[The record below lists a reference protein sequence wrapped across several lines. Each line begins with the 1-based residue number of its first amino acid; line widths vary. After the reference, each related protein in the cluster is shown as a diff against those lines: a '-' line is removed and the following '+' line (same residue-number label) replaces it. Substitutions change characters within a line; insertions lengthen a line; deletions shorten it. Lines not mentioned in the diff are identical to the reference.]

1 MRKLLKNLQPD
12 SGLVAPATSAQAPQE
27 PSGSEWVGDAT
38 SRDARRTGETGRSSA
53 SGDAI
58 IVALDVPDAEAA
70 REVARALRG
79 RVKWVKVGMTL
90 YYSAGPQIVRELRS
104 MGFKV
109 FVDLKLHDIP
119 HQVEGACRT
128 LTRVGADMITL
139 HASGGSAMLSAGV
152 RAAAA
157 AAERFGTQ
165 PPIVIAV
172 SVLTSL
178 DDAALAEVGCPSPAA
193 EQVDRLVVLAQ
204 NAGCAGVVC
213 SPLETARVRELLG
226 PDAVIVTPGIRPKGQ
241 EAGDQARIATP
252 AEALAAGSTYL
263 VIGRPI
269 TGAADP
275 AAAVD
280 NISREL

>member
-1 MRKLLKNLQPD
+1 MRKFLKNLEPD
-12 SGLVAPATSAQAPQE
+12 SAAVDPVTSIVRPQE
-27 PSGSEWVGDAT
+27 PVGPEWVGDAT
-38 SRDARRTGETGRSSA
+38 SRDARRVDESA
-53 SGDAI
+53 RNSAGGHAL
-58 IVALDVPDAEAA
+58 IVALDLPDAETAH
-70 REVARALRG
+70 EVARAIRG
-79 RVKWVKVGMTL
+79 RVQWVKVGMTL

-119 HQVEGACRT
+119 HQVAGACRT

-165 PPIVIAV
+165 PPIVIAI

-178 DDAALAEVGCPSPAA
+178 DDVALAEVGCPSSAA
-193 EQVDRLVVLAQ
+193 EQVDRLVLLAQ
-204 NAGCAGVVC
+204 NAGCDGVVC
-213 SPLETARVRELLG
+213 SPLETARVRDLLG
-226 PDAVIVTPGIRPKGQ
+226 SDAVIVTPGIRPAGQ
-241 EAGDQARIATP
+241 ELGDQARVATP
-252 AEALAAGSTYL
+252 AEALAAGATYL

-269 TGAADP
+269 TTAPDP

-280 NISREL
+280 DIAKEL